1 MNELTGSKGCLA
13 TDTRSLREIAPLLEN
28 YFGITLGYFTN
39 EIESS
44 TGISAAKAIQE
55 EHEIRLPTNRFDY
68 DAYME
73 QFGETPLLTD
83 RLREALLFM
92 AYIITDRKFNEEELY
107 AHGYWEDW
115 NIYKGEWAKLML
127 FMEETEQRHRNLYER
142 VGEQEMPVTL
152 RTNSRKQEPQTIP
165 NTNNWLFRLIRK
177 ELADYFP
184 DIQTAEEARQ
194 ELERRKPSAG
204 AKPMNT
210 RYPIVAYGIYRMLH
224 EENAM
229 SENPDTPNELCRL
242 IYNYTR
248 FVGCYPSYKG
258 YDGSFNPKNIR
269 ADIGYI
275 KKNVQK
281 YGGEKIP
288 KFPSVAFGKIHIV
301 TDNIVHKDL
310 F

>member
-1 MNELTGSKGCLA
+1 MNELTGSKGSLI
-13 TDTRSLREIAPLLEN
+13 TDTQSLREIAPLLEN

-39 EIESS
+39 EIELS
-44 TGISAAKAIQE
+44 TGKHAAKAIRE
-55 EHEIRLPTNRFDY
+55 DHEIRLPANNFDY

-73 QFGETPLLTD
+73 WFGQTPLLTD
-83 RLREALLFM
+83 RLREALLFV
-92 AYIITDRKFNEEELY
+92 AYIMTDRKFSEEDISEL
-107 AHGYWEDW
+107 GYWEDW
-115 NIYKGEWAKLML
+115 NTYKGEWAKLML

-152 RTNSRKQEPQTIP
+152 RTNSRKQEPLTLP

-184 DIQTAEEARQ
+184 DIQNAEDAQR
-194 ELERRKPSAG
+194 ELAERKPSAG

-210 RYPIVAYGIYRMLH
+210 FYPIVAYGIYRMLH
-224 EENAM
+224 EENAIP
-229 SENPDTPNELCRL
+229 ENPDTPNELCKL
-242 IYNYTR
+242 IYDYTC

-269 ADIGYI
+269 ADISYI

-281 YGGEKIP
+281 YGEEKIP
-288 KFPSVAFGKIHIV
+288 KFPSVKFGNVHVV
-301 TDNIVHKDL
+301 TENIIHKDL

>member
-1 MNELTGSKGCLA
+1 MNELTGSKSCLA

-73 QFGETPLLTD
+73 LFGETPLLTD
-83 RLREALLFM
+83 RLREALLFV

-107 AHGYWEDW
+107 ERGYWEDW
-115 NIYKGEWAKLML
+115 NTYKGEWAKLML

-184 DIQTAEEARQ
+184 DIQTAEDARQ

-204 AKPMNT
+204 AKRMNAIYT
-210 RYPIVAYGIYRMLH
+210 IVEYGIYRMLH
-224 EENAM
+224 EENAIP
-229 SENPDTPNELCRL
+229 EKPDTPNELCALIHDFTRL
-242 IYNYTR
+242 T
-248 FVGCYPSYKG
+248 GCYPTNKG
-258 YDGSFNPKNIR
+258 WDGNYSPDLIR
-269 ADIGYI
+269 VGLQYTGKAVRKIG
-275 KKNVQK
+275 
-281 YGGEKIP
+281 EERIP
-288 KFPSVAFGKIHIV
+288 KFPPISFGTVHIV
-301 TDNIVHKDL
+301 TDNIIRNEL

>member
-28 YFGITLGYFTN
+28 YFGITLGYFEN
-39 EIESS
+39 EIALS

-73 QFGETPLLTD
+73 LFGETPLLTD
-83 RLREALLFM
+83 RLREALLFV

-107 AHGYWEDW
+107 ERGYWEDW
-115 NIYKGEWAKLML
+115 NTYKGEWAKLML

-184 DIQTAEEARQ
+184 DIQTAEDARQ

-204 AKPMNT
+204 AKRMNAIYT
-210 RYPIVAYGIYRMLH
+210 IVEYGIYRMLH
-224 EENAM
+224 EENAIP
-229 SENPDTPNELCRL
+229 EKPDTPNELCALIHDFTRL
-242 IYNYTR
+242 T
-248 FVGCYPSYKG
+248 GCYPSNKG
-258 YDGSFNPKNIR
+258 WDGHYSPDLIR
-269 ADIGYI
+269 VGLQYTGKAVRKI
-275 KKNVQK
+275 
-281 YGGEKIP
+281 GEKRIP
-288 KFPSVAFGKIHIV
+288 KFPPVSFGTVHIV
-301 TDNIVHKDL
+301 TDNIIRNE
-310 F
+310 FF

>member
-1 MNELTGSKGCLA
+1 MGNDLQTVLLLYSAFPCIFRFFGLTSSDTVTTLVQSLLA
-13 TDTRSLREIAPLLEN
+13 SFLPSLSVVPAFLI
-28 YFGITLGYFTN
+28 
-39 EIESS
+39 
-44 TGISAAKAIQE
+44 
-55 EHEIRLPTNRFDY
+55 
-68 DAYME
+68 
-73 QFGETPLLTD
+73 
-83 RLREALLFM
+83 
-92 AYIITDRKFNEEELY
+92 
-107 AHGYWEDW
+107 
-115 NIYKGEWAKLML
+115 
-127 FMEETEQRHRNLYER
+127 
-142 VGEQEMPVTL
+142 VTL

-242 IYNYTR
+242 IYDYTR

-288 KFPSVAFGKIHIV
+288 KFPSVEFGRIHIV

>member
-1 MNELTGSKGCLA
+1 
-13 TDTRSLREIAPLLEN
+13 
-28 YFGITLGYFTN
+28 
-39 EIESS
+39 
-44 TGISAAKAIQE
+44 
-55 EHEIRLPTNRFDY
+55 
-68 DAYME
+68 
-73 QFGETPLLTD
+73 
-83 RLREALLFM
+83 
-92 AYIITDRKFNEEELY
+92 
-107 AHGYWEDW
+107 
-115 NIYKGEWAKLML
+115 ML

>member
-1 MNELTGSKGCLA
+1 MNKLTGSKGCLA

-39 EIESS
+39 EIEAS

-73 QFGETPLLTD
+73 LFGETPLLTD
-83 RLREALLFM
+83 RLREALLFV
-92 AYIITDRKFNEEELY
+92 AYIITDRKFNEEDLY
-107 AHGYWEDW
+107 ERGYWEDW
-115 NIYKGEWAKLML
+115 DTYKGEWAKLML

-184 DIQTAEEARQ
+184 DIRTAEEARQ

-204 AKPMNT
+204 AKRMNAIYT
-210 RYPIVAYGIYRMLH
+210 IVEYGIYRMLH
-224 EENAM
+224 EENAIP
-229 SENPDTPNELCRL
+229 EKPDTPNELCALIHNFTRL
-242 IYNYTR
+242 T
-248 FVGCYPSYKG
+248 GCYPTNKG
-258 YDGSFNPKNIR
+258 WDGNYSPDLIR
-269 ADIGYI
+269 VGLQYTGKAVRKIG
-275 KKNVQK
+275 
-281 YGGEKIP
+281 EERIP
-288 KFPSVAFGKIHIV
+288 KFPPISFGTVHIV
-301 TDNIVHKDL
+301 TDNIIRNEL